1 MSNFRILL
9 TGAVL
14 AALAGCSETA
24 KLPVE
29 SGYGP
34 TPALPEPNKTVLPT
48 VHIAPA
54 KGWPQGGK
62 PQAAAGLR
70 VAAFARDLDHP
81 RWLHVLPNGD
91 VLVAE
96 SDAPPKQQSQGLRGW
111 IASKIMA
118 RAGSGGPSAN
128 RITPAARS

>member
-29 SGYGP
+29 FGYGP
-34 TPALPEPNKTVLPT
+34 TPALPEPKKTVLPT

-54 KGWPQGGK
+54 KG
-62 PQAAAGLR
+62 
-70 VAAFARDLDHP
+70 
-81 RWLHVLPNGD
+81 
-91 VLVAE
+91 
-96 SDAPPKQQSQGLRGW
+96 
-111 IASKIMA
+111 
-118 RAGSGGPSAN
+118 
-128 RITPAARS
+128 